1 MTVSDD
7 HELMLAVRDGRINHL
22 AELFKRHHVAVYNFF
37 RKLGHARSDA
47 EDLVQ
52 ETFLR
57 MLRYAS
63 GYAADGHFGAWMYR
77 IARNVAADAWA
88 KTPPGGE
95 DAGELELPAGP
106 HVEPDAIHAQDEL
119 EALLHQALARLPHD
133 KRELVLLSRQHLL
146 DNTQLA
152 ALYGCSEGAL
162 KVRLHRS
169 LEQLREHFES
179 LRRPAD
185 EAQRS

>member
-1 MTVSDD
+1 PVSTDRKSGKQPLTASDD
-7 HELMLAVRDGRINHL
+7 HELMLAVRDGRINDL

-37 RKLGHARSDA
+37 RRLGHARSDA

-63 GYAADGHFGAWMYR
+63 GYVADGHFGAWMYR

-95 DAGELELPAGP
+95 DAAGLELPAGP
-106 HVEPDAIHAQDEL
+106 QVE
-119 EALLHQALARLPHD
+119 
-133 KRELVLLSRQHLL
+133 
-146 DNTQLA
+146 
-152 ALYGCSEGAL
+152 
-162 KVRLHRS
+162 
-169 LEQLREHFES
+169 
-179 LRRPAD
+179 
-185 EAQRS
+185 

>member
-1 MTVSDD
+1 MRASDD

-37 RKLGHARSDA
+37 RKLGHARSDS

-63 GYAADGHFGAWMYR
+63 GYAKDGHFGAWMYR
-77 IARNVAADAWA
+77 IARNVAADAWSRA
-88 KTPPGGE
+88 PQGSE
-95 DAGELELPAGP
+95 DISELELPAAP
-106 HVEPDAIHAQDEL
+106 HQEPDALHAQAEL
-119 EALLHQALARLPHD
+119 EALLQQALAMLPRD
-133 KRELVLLSRQHLL
+133 KRELVLLSRQSLL
-146 DNTQLA
+146 DTAQLA
-152 ALYGCSEGAL
+152 ELYGCSTGAL

-169 LEQLREHFES
+169 LELLREHFDA
-179 LRRPAD
+179 LRRPSH
-185 EAQRS
+185 EAHR